1 MAKRSTLH
9 ARVPATAGRAGTR
22 SVEKL
27 AFERVVR
34 ERSAREKLLELIVR
48 TALIGNR
55 RLVLFWRRN
64 PKEVFGPRRCLR
76 VPRLLHQTNGRNR
89 GPGPGEA

>member
-48 TALIGNR
+48 NG
-55 RLVLFWRRN
+55 
-64 PKEVFGPRRCLR
+64 EVA
-76 VPRLLHQTNGRNR
+76 
-89 GPGPGEA
+89 GES